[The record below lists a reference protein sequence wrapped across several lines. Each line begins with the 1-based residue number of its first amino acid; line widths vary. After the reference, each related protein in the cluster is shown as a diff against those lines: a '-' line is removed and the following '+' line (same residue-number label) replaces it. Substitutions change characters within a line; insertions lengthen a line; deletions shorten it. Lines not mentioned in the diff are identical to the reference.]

1 MSVASIDSERMEGAW
16 GSFHDDPGRRLDLYT
31 DRLSKTP
38 RPRETSDGPLPLPHG
53 GKPGGKRKDL
63 NGPNWGSAGARLG
76 IQHAGGFFNSPSV
89 AGVASTP
96 TQASDERNL
105 GISVDAMLGPMS
117 QARHVRC
124 GSQVGRG
131 SLTLMSAGGDSA
143 LVR

>member
-1 MSVASIDSERMEGAW
+1 MMTQGGDLIFVLIAFPRLQDHARLVMVHFPYPMEGNLEA
-16 GSFHDDPGRRLDLYT
+16 SAKISTGRYC
-31 DRLSKTP
+31 
-38 RPRETSDGPLPLPHG
+38 
-53 GKPGGKRKDL
+53 
-63 NGPNWGSAGARLG
+63 GSAGARLG

-131 SLTLMSAGGDSA
+131 SLRLMSAGGDSA